1 MNVPFSELWTDKI
14 LYFYSA
20 AAIGGVVFLIYSIRR
35 WLELA
40 NATPYESGP
49 EVLPEPLR
57 AEDVVED
64 LQSPEMEALILDAA
78 LEAGTAPVP
87 EEAQEAAAAPVSE
100 EELETAAAPAQEEEQ
115 EAAEAPVPE
124 AEQGPA
130 EAPAPEEA
138 PEEAQPPQEPAARQT
153 ASREEEVPRAED
165 FVKGLYVNMAKFD
178 DRLST
183 IEDAIGSSSGSRRF
197 IVNSLEDILRDYET
211 LSLPKIKTRLE
222 YLVSELARK
231 KGERAGRE
239 D

>member
-1 MNVPFSELWTDKI
+1 MNIPFSNLWTDKI

-78 LEAGTAPVP
+78 LEAGTAPAP
-87 EEAQEAAAAPVSE
+87 EETPEAAAAPVPE
-100 EELETAAAPAQEEEQ
+100 AEQ

-124 AEQGPA
+124 AEQEPA
-130 EAPAPEEA
+130 AAPVPEEA
-138 PEEAQPPQEPAARQT
+138 PEEAQPLQEPAARQT
-153 ASREEEVPRAED
+153 ASREEEAPRAED

-211 LSLPKIKTRLE
+211 LSPVKIKTRLE
-222 YLVSELARK
+222 YLMAELKRK
-231 KGERAGRE
+231 TAERGNKGN
-239 D
+239 

>member
-1 MNVPFSELWTDKI
+1 MNIPFSDLWTDKI

-20 AAIGGVVFLIYSIRR
+20 AAIGAVVFLIYSIRR

-49 EVLPEPLR
+49 EALPEPLR

-78 LEAGTAPVP
+78 LEAGTAPVT
-87 EEAQEAAAAPVSE
+87 EEAPEAAETPVPA
-100 EELETAAAPAQEEEQ
+100 EELETAAAPVPEAEP

-130 EAPAPEEA
+130 AAPVTEEA
-138 PEEAQPPQEPAARQT
+138 PEEAQPSREPAARQT
-153 ASREEEVPRAED
+153 ASREEEAPRAED

-183 IEDAIGSSSGSRRF
+183 IEDARGSSSGSRRF
-197 IVNSLEDILRDYET
+197 IVNSLEDIIRDYET
-211 LSLPKIKTRLE
+211 LSPVKIKTRLE
-222 YLVSELARK
+222 YLMAELKRK
-231 KGERAGRE
+231 TAERGNK
-239 D
+239 